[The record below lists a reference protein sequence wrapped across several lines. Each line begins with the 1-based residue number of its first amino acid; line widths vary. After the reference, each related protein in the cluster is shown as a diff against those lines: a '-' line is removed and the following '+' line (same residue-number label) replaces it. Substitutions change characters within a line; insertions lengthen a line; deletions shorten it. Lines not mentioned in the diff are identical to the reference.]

1 MVGLLSAFLLAGNA
15 VAASPVK
22 NGKINACYKVRGK
35 RKGSMRLLA
44 GKGHCKRGERKL
56 SWSVAGTTGPQGAT
70 GVQGGEGSQGSTG
83 PQGNPGA
90 KGESGSAGG
99 STLASL
105 ETKVASLNVEV
116 QALEDLLEGVSTGD
130 LSGVVNKL
138 NGITGTQLGDAVSSV
153 PIVSSL
159 VPKVTSV
166 EGLLSG
172 VGSGDLS
179 SVVNKLNGI
188 SGSDLGEA
196 VSSLPVV
203 STLAPK
209 VTSLEGVVGGLPSLE
224 STVTGLGSTVTDLTT
239 KTGALCTQAKTL
251 TDQSNL
257 LGSTFGE
264 IKVLS
269 GLVTLELPKPAKLTE
284 FTAC

>member
-1 MVGLLSAFLLAGNA
+1 MVGLFSALLLAGDA
-15 VAASPVK
+15 GAATSPIK

-35 RKGSMRLLA
+35 AKGSMRLLA

-56 SWSVAGTTGPQGAT
+56 SWSVAGTTGAQGAT
-70 GVQGGEGSQGSTG
+70 GAQGGEGSQGSTG

-90 KGESGSAGG
+90 KGESGSGG
-99 STLASL
+99 ASTLASL
-105 ETKVASLNVEV
+105 ESKVASLNVEV
-116 QALEDLLEGVSTGD
+116 KTLEDLLEGVNTGD
-130 LSGVVNKL
+130 LSGALSKL
-138 NGITGTQLGDAVSSV
+138 NGITGTQLGDAVSSA

-159 VPKVTSV
+159 APKVASV
-166 EGLLSG
+166 EGLLAG

-179 SVVNKLNGI
+179 GAVSKL
-188 SGSDLGEA
+188 SGVTGTQLNEA
-196 VSSLPVV
+196 VSG
-203 STLAPK
+203 
-209 VTSLEGVVGGLPSLE
+209 VTGLQ
-224 STVTGLGSTVTDLTT
+224 STVTNLGSTVSGLGSTVTGLTT

-269 GLVTLELPKPAKLTE
+269 GIVSLELPKPAELTE

>member
-1 MVGLLSAFLLAGNA
+1 MVGLLSALLLAGD
-15 VAASPVK
+15 AAAATSPIK

-35 RKGSMRLLA
+35 AKGSMRLLA
-44 GKGHCKRGERKL
+44 GKRHCKRGERKL
-56 SWSVAGTTGPQGAT
+56 SWSVAGTTGAQGAT
-70 GVQGGEGSQGSTG
+70 GAQGGQGSQGSTG

-90 KGESGSAGG
+90 KGESGSGG
-99 STLASL
+99 ASTLANL
-105 ETKVASLNVEV
+105 ESKVASLNVEV
-116 QALEDLLEGVSTGD
+116 KALEDLLEGVSTGD
-130 LSGVVNKL
+130 LSSVLSKL
-138 NGITGTQLGDAVSSV
+138 NGITGTQLGDAVSSA

-159 VPKVTSV
+159 VPKVASV
-166 EGLLSG
+166 EGLLAG

-179 SVVNKLNGI
+179 GAVGKL
-188 SGSDLGEA
+188 SGVTGTQLNETVGDL
-196 VSSLPVV
+196 P
-203 STLAPK
+203 
-209 VTSLEGVVGGLPSLE
+209 GLQ
-224 STVTGLGSTVTDLTT
+224 STVTGLGSTVTGLTT

-269 GLVTLELPKPAKLTE
+269 GIVSLELPKPAELTK

>member
-1 MVGLLSAFLLAGNA
+1 MVGLFSALLLAGDA
-15 VAASPVK
+15 GAATSLIK

-35 RKGSMRLLA
+35 AKGSMRLLA
-44 GKGHCKRGERKL
+44 GKGHCKHGERKL
-56 SWSVAGTTGPQGAT
+56 SWSVAGTTGAQGAT
-70 GVQGGEGSQGSTG
+70 GAQGGEGSQGSTG

-90 KGESGSAGG
+90 KGESGSGG
-99 STLASL
+99 GGATLANL
-105 ETKVASLNVEV
+105 ETKVASLNAEV
-116 QALEDLLEGVSTGD
+116 QALEDLLEGVGTGD

-159 VPKVTSV
+159 VPKVSSV
-166 EGLLSG
+166 EGLLTG

-179 SVVNKLNGI
+179 G
-188 SGSDLGEA
+188 A
-196 VSSLPVV
+196 VSKLSGVTGTQLNETVGDLP
-203 STLAPK
+203 
-209 VTSLEGVVGGLPSLE
+209 GLQ
-224 STVTGLGSTVTDLTT
+224 STVTGLGSTVTGLTT

-269 GLVTLELPKPAKLTE
+269 GLVSLELPKPAELTE